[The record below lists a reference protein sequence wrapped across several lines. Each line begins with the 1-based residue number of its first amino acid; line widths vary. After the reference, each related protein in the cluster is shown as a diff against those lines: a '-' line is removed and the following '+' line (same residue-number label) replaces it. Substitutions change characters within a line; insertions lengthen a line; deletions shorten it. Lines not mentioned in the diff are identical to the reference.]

1 MTNKVKVIISSLP
14 PRYMEDGENW
24 QYTEHSDINN
34 LIVENMTRY
43 QVDSAGVAL
52 AGQARLA
59 CPPGFIRERRYRES
73 GALSEQGMFLFL
85 KNTVAVLK
93 HPAKPRADTMCSG

>member
-1 MTNKVKVIISSLP
+1 M
-14 PRYMEDGENW
+14 
-24 QYTEHSDINN
+24 
-34 LIVENMTRY
+34 
-43 QVDSAGVAL
+43 DSAGVTL

-59 CPPGFIRERRYRES
+59 CPPGFIRETRYRES

-93 HPAKPRADTMCSG
+93 HPAKPRADTMCSGQGPPWGRGGWEEDKHNDKKIMKLAVKTFYKCTD